1 MSAVQDNPFD
11 RNLDAFLGTRTPE
24 RKGSASASRTLVLV
38 GNLPVLSGLWLS
50 QFADREARERGA
62 ACMLRID
69 NDAVQ
74 IELFVANGR
83 RPSIRPQA
91 TLAEA
96 LRAVAPVVSAW
107 LVVPRAADPIEVP
120 ADVGEVVVLT
130 GADEPAVIAA
140 YTLVRRCVDAFKT
153 RREGRGHPRT
163 SVAVLGATDDECAFV
178 ERTLDKATRA
188 FLQVDLPVRGGL
200 QQVKPTESAFRG
212 TFDAHS
218 PLVEDV
224 FAMIRAAEAASATDT
239 NNSAASSTRF
249 DRGERFTPRRERLA
263 PRRSLVEPAPIPFN
277 RGVSIPPMP
286 AAMPAAMP
294 ATIPATM
301 PASAPAMAAA
311 PAPMPAAAPRDHG
324 AFTSVPPSVPTSAPA
339 SLPPEPITPSRARSV
354 KGELPAQLV
363 PELAGLEP
371 IALRAPRDKHIELA
385 IDADGRLHIVGR
397 ATDATAI
404 LRTRGWAR
412 EHGELLSLADPRIS
426 SGERGI
432 DPVIDL
438 VVSDLRDA
446 RAIDGAT
453 VHVLTLVE
461 IAGRRG
467 YLAQIA
473 PE

>member
-404 LRTRGWAR
+404 LRARGWAR

>member
-24 RKGSASASRTLVLV
+24 RKGSASASRTLLLV

-69 NDAVQ
+69 DDAVQ

-153 RREGRGHPRT
+153 RREGRAHPRT

-224 FAMIRAAEAASATDT
+224 FAMIRAAEASSATDAGE
-239 NNSAASSTRF
+239 SADASTRF
-249 DRGERFTPRRERLA
+249 DRGERFAPRRERLA
-263 PRRSLVEPAPIPFN
+263 PRRALVEPAPIPFN
-277 RGVSIPPMP
+277 RAVSIPPMP
-286 AAMPAAMP
+286 VTVAPLSAAVP
-294 ATIPATM
+294 
-301 PASAPAMAAA
+301 APAPAPA
-311 PAPMPAAAPRDHG
+311 PAPMSAPAAAPR
-324 AFTSVPPSVPTSAPA
+324 ATAAPAAAPRATSAPA
-339 SLPPEPITPSRARSV
+339 SLPPEPIAPARARSV
-354 KGELPAQLV
+354 KSELPAQLV

-397 ATDATAI
+397 ATDAAAI
-404 LRTRGWAR
+404 LRARGWAR

-426 SGERGI
+426 RGEREI
-432 DPVIDL
+432 EPVIDL